1 MLKSEQ
7 AFELNIKPGTPEHHP
22 FVFPDKGHQRPHHG
36 PGDAVFRVV
45 TKPHSQFR
53 REGSDLH
60 MEMAISLLEALV
72 GFERE
77 IDVFGHAVRLA
88 HADRIL
94 NEGDVIVVKTSGLP
108 VLDSSAKGDLI
119 VHVHVHFPATLTDE
133 QKHEIRRLGI

>member
-22 FVFPDKGHQRPHHG
+22 FVFHDKGHQRPHHE

-53 REGSDLH
+53 RDGSDLH

-94 NEGDVIVVKTSGLP
+94 NEGDVIVVKTNGLP